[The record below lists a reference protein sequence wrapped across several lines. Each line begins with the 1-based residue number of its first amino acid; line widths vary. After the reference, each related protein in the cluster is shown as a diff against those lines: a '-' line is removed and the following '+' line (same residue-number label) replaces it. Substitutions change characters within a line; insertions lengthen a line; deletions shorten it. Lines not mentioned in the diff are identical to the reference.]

1 MGNTPSGEPGAGGGS
16 GGPPPPSS
24 TPKEHVAVEIEDEEE
39 VKDVKLATS
48 KESDKKN
55 TSKTPGHTHHDS
67 HHDDYDNDFLH
78 RVVEDAGRWA
88 YGIVFVE
95 VWVLNMDK
103 THLYRP
109 NDGWWI
115 DQYYHD
121 RIHSEISGESS
132 SSSSNGNGGGGNN
145 TKTKSCCP
153 FCKLTDTKHEE
164 YLDAVPLP
172 PGVGLPGVLWSE
184 VQRGNYATT
193 SSRRLPV
200 PTSPSSQSSA
210 IGSGSP
216 GSPSSS
222 SGRDHQH
229 DTTFGDLSMSKQQQV
244 TWRQIKPLA
253 NDPDQPWNPRLQFLA
268 NECELEWA
276 AGVPFSVGDVQGL
289 VVYMARH
296 NAQFTKLSNACNES
310 YLINATLLIG
320 TAMNLRHY
328 RHEQLQ
334 RRRVELDTT
343 LIRVRNKL
351 LAMKHL
357 GIPLENLINA
367 PPKVS
372 IETQQQL
379 NEMMKKNQE
388 DDLEAMI
395 ELTTT
400 LTKSPPTWIECLI
413 RKCIIGG
420 NVLPPPSFTWEQ
432 TMWTLFSA
440 FVSLLVLTR
449 IHVRLV
455 GEYGPTSGIVLG

>member
-1 MGNTPSGEPGAGGGS
+1 MCTKAMGNAPSSGEPGGS
-16 GGPPPPSS
+16 GGPPTPPSS
-24 TPKEHVAVEIEDEEE
+24 PPKEHVAVEIEDEEE
-39 VKDVKLATS
+39 VDGDVKLATS

-55 TSKTPGHTHHDS
+55 ASKTPGHHHDS

-95 VWVLNMDK
+95 VWVLNSEK

-115 DQYYHD
+115 DNYYHD
-121 RIHSEISGESS
+121 RTHNNDANTADTIAAGGSGS
-132 SSSSNGNGGGGNN
+132 
-145 TKTKSCCP
+145 CP
-153 FCKLTDTKHEE
+153 FCKLTDTTHEE

-184 VQRGNYATT
+184 LQRGNYA
-193 SSRRLPV
+193 SSRSLSFAAMSSTSRPSTV
-200 PTSPSSQSSA
+200 SAVGSGGASSPSS
-210 IGSGSP
+210 
-216 GSPSSS
+216 
-222 SGRDHQH
+222 GRGDT
-229 DTTFGDLSMSKQQQV
+229 TTFGDLSSSIMPMKQQQQQQHAV

-268 NECELEWA
+268 KECDLEWA
-276 AGVPFSVGDVQGL
+276 AGVPFAVGNLQGI

-296 NAQFTKLSNACNES
+296 NTQFTKLSNPCNES

-357 GIPLENLINA
+357 GISLENLVNA
-367 PPKVS
+367 PPTVS

-379 NEMMKKNQE
+379 NEMMKKQE
-388 DDLEAMI
+388 DDGKVAEGI
-395 ELTTT
+395 VETTT
-400 LTKSPPTWIECLI
+400 QKPSWVQSVI

-432 TMWTLFSA
+432 TIWTLFSA
-440 FVSLLVLTR
+440 FVS
-449 IHVRLV
+449 
-455 GEYGPTSGIVLG
+455 